1 VQEISRHVSTIKKS
15 SNNLLSEVMQPISD
29 PNRPEQNLS
38 DNEADEVPDE
48 DDFLDENGAQ
58 SASKAYRTS

>member
-1 VQEISRHVSTIKKS
+1 
-15 SNNLLSEVMQPISD
+15 MQPKSD

>member
-1 VQEISRHVSTIKKS
+1 
-15 SNNLLSEVMQPISD
+15 MSD

-48 DDFLDENGAQ
+48 DDFLRKMAHRLPTRHIELVKIRSIA
-58 SASKAYRTS
+58 

>member
-1 VQEISRHVSTIKKS
+1 
-15 SNNLLSEVMQPISD
+15 MSD

-58 SASKAYRTS
+58 SAYKAYRTSLNQKHSLIGISNYGSISGANTIA

>member
-1 VQEISRHVSTIKKS
+1 VQEISRHVSSIKDA
-15 SNNLLSEVMQPISD
+15 SNNRLSEAVQPA
-29 PNRPEQNLS
+29 NRPEQNLS